1 MMKYPRKLS
10 SGANNTVIVLNDK
23 EVAKLFTGDTRSDL
37 GSEAQKMRYANG
49 INNLLAKFI
58 RLDFNIDLDVE
69 MLVMERIYP
78 IDFRAYEIE
87 IRELWLDVF
96 IDELHQL
103 HKNGFVHRDLKRPS
117 NIGGLAF
124 DNILLTNEGLR
135 LIDVGISVIKEQVG
149 DKIFEKY
156 LEIENIEIIEFKEY
170 FLNR

>member
-58 RLDFNIDLDVE
+58 RLDFNIDLDAE

>member
-37 GSEAQKMRYANG
+37 GSEAQKMRYAND

-87 IRELWLDVF
+87 IRDLWLDVF

>member
-37 GSEAQKMRYANG
+37 GSEAQKMRYAND

-103 HKNGFVHRDLKRPS
+103 HKNGFVHRDLKRSS

>member
-1 MMKYPRKLS
+1 MKYPRKLS
-10 SGANNTVIVLNDK
+10 SGANNTVIVLSET
-23 EVAKLFTGDTRSDL
+23 EVAKLYTGDTRSEI
-37 GSEAQKMRYANG
+37 GSEAEKMKFANTV
-49 INNLLAKFI
+49 NDLVVKFV
-58 RLDFNIDLDVE
+58 RLDFNESLQAE

-96 IDELHQL
+96 EEDIKKL
-103 HKNGFVHRDLKRPS
+103 HKAGFVHRDLKRPS

-124 DNILLTNEGLR
+124 DNILLTETGLR
-135 LIDVGISVIKEQVG
+135 LIDVGISALKSQVG

-156 LEIENIEIIEFKEY
+156 IEIENQEIQWFRDY